1 MGLKKALR
9 SSSLKKL
16 LFKGDPLKG
25 IPYDK
30 YTFRATYEA
39 DIFGEPVWITAVHSY
54 TGDFSASGIQRAL
67 DRVPSREVT
76 NISASWW
83 SDDYKTSVRAYISN
97 LFDNDRIRGI
107 GTSDDESNFRVTGSP
122 LPPRTMGVDIRY
134 KF

>member
-1 MGLKKALR
+1 M
-9 SSSLKKL
+9 
-16 LFKGDPLKG
+16 
-25 IPYDK
+25 
-30 YTFRATYEA
+30 
-39 DIFGEPVWITAVHSY
+39 FGEPVWITAVHSY

>member
-1 MGLKKALR
+1 M
-9 SSSLKKL
+9 
-16 LFKGDPLKG
+16 
-25 IPYDK
+25 
-30 YTFRATYEA
+30 
-39 DIFGEPVWITAVHSY
+39 FGEPVWITAVHSY

-107 GTSDDESNFRVTGSP
+107 GTSDDESNFRFNWIATTPKNNGSGYT
-122 LPPRTMGVDIRY
+122 L
-134 KF
+134 